1 MTMQNNTARPIIVA
15 AAMLAAFADCTNA
28 AAIDRHS
35 LVTRHN
41 IILTEPNALSPLSVG
56 NGEFAFTADITG
68 LQTFEAFHQN
78 AMPLGAMSHWA
89 WHSFP
94 NPDNYRL
101 EDCFVPY
108 DHYDRDVP
116 YLLGPES
123 RDAEDYERRR
133 KAHDWLRANPHRLDL
148 GRIGLV
154 LKKRNGKQA
163 QPEDLSGIR
172 QELDLW
178 SGSLKSRFDF
188 DGRTIRVETLCHPD
202 LDQIAVRIE
211 SPLLADERLGAFI
224 AFPYPTGGWREPL
237 DWNSPDRH
245 VTEIQQTANSC
256 HFHRKLDSDQ
266 YYATATWSNG
276 ASLKRQEPHRFKLI
290 AQDKNVL
297 EVVVTFAPEP
307 IRTKTPDF
315 AQIKSASARHWKNFW
330 STGGAIDL
338 SGSTDPRAKELER
351 RIVLSQYLTAIQCA
365 GSKPPQETGLVT
377 NSWHGKFHLEMHWWH
392 AAHFP
397 LWGRTELLEKSLDWY
412 DSIMPNARKTARLQ
426 GYQGVRWPKMV
437 GPDGRE
443 SPSGVGVFL
452 IWQQPHPIFYAEL
465 IYRNKPDRETLQ
477 RYRDIVFESADFMA
491 SYAKW
496 DKQNERYVLG
506 PPLIPAQES
515 YGRQRR
521 EVMNPT
527 FELAYWRWGLSI
539 AQQWRKRLGMAPD
552 EQWDHIIEHMSKPT
566 VRDGVYTAIEVEPY
580 TITSDHPSMV
590 AALGL
595 LPESPLVDAETMQR
609 TLDHVFD
616 DWNWRSTWGWDYP
629 MMAMTA
635 ARVGQPEKA
644 IEALLIKTPKNGYLP
659 NGHNFQTGRLPLYLP
674 GNGGL
679 LYAVA
684 MMAAGWDGCDSQ
696 DAPGF
701 PKNGKWVVRWEGLKK
716 AP

>member
-1 MTMQNNTARPIIVA
+1 MQKNLTRYLIVA
-15 AAMLAAFADCTNA
+15 AAALATFANHANA

-41 IILTEPNALSPLSVG
+41 VILTEPKPLSPLSLG

-68 LQTFEAFHQN
+68 LQTFEALHQS
-78 AMPLGAMSHWA
+78 AMPLGTLTHWA

-94 NPDNYRL
+94 NPEDYRL

-108 DHYDRDVP
+108 DHYGREVP
-116 YLLGPES
+116 YLSGPES
-123 RDAEDYERRR
+123 RQVEDYERRS
-133 KAHDWLRANPHRLDL
+133 KANAWLRANPHRLDL
-148 GRIGLV
+148 GRIGLI
-154 LKKRNGKQA
+154 LKKKDGQQA
-163 QPEDLSGIR
+163 TPEDLSNIR

-188 DGRTIRVETLCHPD
+188 DGRTVTVETVCHPD
-202 LDQIAVRIE
+202 LDGIAVRIE
-211 SPLLADERLGAFI
+211 SSLLADKRLGVFL

-237 DWNSPDRH
+237 DWKSPDRH
-245 VTEIQQTANSC
+245 VTEIQQARNSC
-256 HFHRKLDSDQ
+256 RLHRRLDSDQ
-266 YYATATWSNG
+266 YYAAATWSNG
-276 ASLKRQEPHRFKLI
+276 GSLNRRETHRFEIL
-290 AQDKNVL
+290 AQDKDSL
-297 EVVVTFAPEP
+297 ELVVIFSPEP
-307 IRTKTPDF
+307 SRTKTPNF
-315 AQIKSASARHWKNFW
+315 AQVRSATARHWKDFW

-392 AAHFP
+392 AAHFA
-397 LWGRTELLEKSLDWY
+397 LWGRTELLEKSLGWY
-412 DSIMPNARKTARLQ
+412 EKIMPNARKMAQLQ
-426 GYQGVRWPKMV
+426 GYKGVRWPKMV
-437 GPDGRE
+437 GPEGRE
-443 SPSGVGVFL
+443 SPSSVGVFL
-452 IWQQPHPIFYAEL
+452 IWQQPHPIYYAEL
-465 IYRNKPDRETLQ
+465 LYRNRPDRRTLD
-477 RYRDIVFESADFMA
+477 RYKQTVFETAEFMA
-491 SYAKW
+491 SYPKW
-496 DKQNERYVLG
+496 DRQNERYVLG

-521 EVMNPT
+521 EAINPT

-539 AQQWRKRLGMAPD
+539 AQQWRERLGMTRI
-552 EQWDHIIEHMSKPT
+552 EKWDHIIEHISKPT
-566 VRDGVYTAIEVEPY
+566 VRDGVYTAIEVKPY
-580 TITSDHPSMV
+580 TITGDHPSMV

-595 LPESPLVDAETMQR
+595 LPKSPLVNAGTMQR
-609 TLDHVFD
+609 TLNHVFD

-635 ARVGQPEKA
+635 ARIGEPEKA
-644 IEALLIKTPKNGYLP
+644 IDALLIETPKNGYLP
-659 NGHNFQTGRLPLYLP
+659 NGHNFQTLRLPLYLP

-684 MMAAGWDGCDSQ
+684 MMAAGWDGCDNQ
-696 DAPGF
+696 NAPGF
-701 PKNGKWVVRWEGLKK
+701 PKNGKWLVRWEGLKQ